1 MSSPFGQN
9 PAQYPSNPSEK
20 TRPKPTVSTWV
31 TAAAVLFFVVFG
43 AISKGVGGALVILAL
58 FLLFTGLYT
67 LVFKRPSWLR
77 LPGRKWGGITAGG
90 AFIMLILG
98 ALLVPAPVDENISA
112 ASSKP
117 TSSPT
122 STTRATETPS
132 AAEASASASAL
143 AKADAEAK
151 AKADADSKA
160 KADAE
165 AKAKADAEA
174 KAKADA
180 DAKAKADAEAKAKAE
195 ADAAAVAA
203 KAAAAAG
210 TISQQNALR
219 AARDYLDYTAFSRP
233 GLIGQLEYEKYSTE
247 DATWAVDRVT
257 VDWNEQAAK
266 SAKDY
271 LDYTSFSRAGLVDQL
286 IYEGFTPEQA
296 EYGVSQTG
304 L

>member
-1 MSSPFGQN
+1 MSSPFGQY

-20 TRPKPTVSTWV
+20 TRPKATVLTWV
-31 TAAAVLFFVVFG
+31 TAAVVLFFVVAG
-43 AISKGVGGALVILAL
+43 AISNGVGGALVILAL

-67 LVFKRPSWLR
+67 LIFKRPSWLR
-77 LPGRKWGGITAGG
+77 LPGRKWGGITAVA

-98 ALLVPAPVDENISA
+98 ALMVPTPVDDNTSA
-112 ASSKP
+112 TSSKT

-122 STTRATETPS
+122 STSRATETPS
-132 AAEASASASAL
+132 AAEASASASAS
-143 AKADAEAK
+143 AQ
-151 AKADADSKA
+151 A

-165 AKAKADAEA
+165 AKAKADAELQ
-174 KAKADA
+174 AKADA
-180 DAKAKADAEAKAKAE
+180 DTKAKADAEAKAKAE
-195 ADAAAVAA
+195 ADAAAAAA

-233 GLIGQLEYEKYSTE
+233 GLIGQLEYEEYSTE

-257 VDWNEQAAK
+257 VDWNEQAAE

-271 LDYTSFSRAGLVDQL
+271 LDYTAFSRAGLVDQL

>member
-1 MSSPFGQN
+1 MSSHFGQY

-20 TRPKPTVSTWV
+20 TRPKATVLTWV
-31 TAAAVLFFVVFG
+31 TAAVVLFFVVAG
-43 AISKGVGGALVILAL
+43 AISNGVGGALVILAL

-67 LVFKRPSWLR
+67 LIFKRPSWLR
-77 LPGRKWGGITAGG
+77 LPGRKWGGITAGA
-90 AFIMLILG
+90 AFILLILG
-98 ALLVPAPVDENISA
+98 ALMVPTPVDDNTSA
-112 ASSKP
+112 TSSKT

-122 STTRATETPS
+122 STSRATETPS
-132 AAEASASASAL
+132 AAEASASASA
-143 AKADAEAK
+143 
-151 AKADADSKA
+151 SA

-165 AKAKADAEA
+165 AKAKADAEV

-180 DAKAKADAEAKAKAE
+180 EAKAKADAEAKAKAE

-219 AARDYLDYTAFSRP
+219 TAKDYLDFSAFSRP

-247 DATWAVDRVT
+247 DASWAVDRVA
-257 VDWNEQAAK
+257 VDWNEQAVK

-271 LDYTSFSRAGLVDQL
+271 LDFTSFSRAGLLDQL